1 MGKHELNLIAAQM
14 QQKIITKSH
23 WVLPFLL
30 PSSHQL
36 SNRNLHPHEGDP
48 ARKSGIWRREDGRG
62 AAAALGKR
70 EEREYGGG
78 GGGGQML
85 EREGGGGC
93 TRERGLG
100 GGAARVR
107 GLGGA
112 TRVRGN

>member
-1 MGKHELNLIAAQM
+1 
-14 QQKIITKSH
+14 
-23 WVLPFLL
+23 
-30 PSSHQL
+30 
-36 SNRNLHPHEGDP
+36 
-48 ARKSGIWRREDGRG
+48 
-62 AAAALGKR
+62 
-70 EEREYGGG
+70 
-78 GGGGQML
+78 ML